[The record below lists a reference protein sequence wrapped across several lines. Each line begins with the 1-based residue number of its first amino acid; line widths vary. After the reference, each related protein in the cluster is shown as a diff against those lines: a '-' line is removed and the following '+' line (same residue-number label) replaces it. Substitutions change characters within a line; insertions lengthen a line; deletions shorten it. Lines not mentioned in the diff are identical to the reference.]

1 MKSTGKPNAIE
12 RFREKMLVGAH
23 RAAQGS
29 LVPALLALL
38 CLPATA
44 PAMTFTAQP
53 PVLYAGGRVL
63 PGDWEAWRDLM
74 LRVGDRIDTVAFYE
88 SGGGDSRAG
97 RSIGEDIRKRK
108 LRTVVSGRCSS
119 ACANMFLGGSTR
131 QFALVDG
138 KVTGVLGY
146 HGSYNKETKRVN
158 TRRSGDYFVQMTD
171 GKMDEAFV
179 ERFIRLENQK
189 GLMRFFHPVQRGKPD
204 EPLVL
209 LCTGNE
215 NRNELYEQCERIADV
230 DAMTQGVVTTWG
242 VYELALP
249 PRLTGTGI
257 RVQGATAV
265 VDTPDAA
272 APDTQPQPLRRD

>member
-1 MKSTGKPNAIE
+1 MAS
-12 RFREKMLVGAH
+12 
-23 RAAQGS
+23 
-29 LVPALLALL
+29 
-38 CLPATA
+38 
-44 PAMTFTAQP
+44 AMTMTAQP
-53 PVLYAGGRVL
+53 PVLYLGGRVL
-63 PGDWEAWRDLM
+63 PGDWDAWQDIM
-74 LRVGDRIDTVAFYE
+74 LRVGAQIDTIALYD

-131 QFALVDG
+131 QYALVDG
-138 KVTGVLGY
+138 RITGVLGY
-146 HGSYNKETKRVN
+146 HGSYNKQTKRVN

-179 ERFIRLENQK
+179 ERFIRLENQR

-204 EPLVL
+204 DPLVF

-230 DAMTQGVVTTWG
+230 DALSHGVVTTWG
-242 VYELALP
+242 VYELAAP
-249 PRLTGTGI
+249 PRITGASGT
-257 RVQGATAV
+257 RVNM
-265 VDTPDAA
+265 DAA
-272 APDTQPQPLRRD
+272 TPSRGHNEPGAAPEPPPLRSD